1 MTDIIAQNVVV
12 SMPSQLFTL
21 ANSFGAIAN
30 GHIYIGKIDA
40 DPTIVSNQIQVYM
53 ESANGNR
60 VPVTQP
66 IAINAGGYPVYSGQ
80 VAKFITTGEHSMA
93 ILDANNTRQ
102 FYFSNVF
109 NYGWNQFKNQVMDE
123 LLSPKGASKI
133 GFDIEEDYPKGTI
146 GNTFNNFFK
155 TCQYV
160 QFYYDEIGNWDDA
173 IFQAQMNIYLKG
185 YSPKLVFP
193 SGIIHLKRPILGAQ
207 ALGDAIHTARPD
219 LQFYNPVTGRYKS
232 TWPTIIEGTYRKHY
246 NAGTNPN
253 AGTQIYL
260 DLNNDAN
267 LTYQNYGIIHVG
279 PTEAEQFNQSA
290 MVKKAWPGTCVIRNV
305 NLGSYLMTPSQ
316 YSGWCH
322 GIVSFNGTQNL
333 VENVQVYNVW
343 GGGILFD
350 WCWDS
355 KITNCLIM
363 RSGRMMDRT
372 DYSAAETDIIERQLY
387 SAIQVMMSPRGSG
400 TLPSES
406 SDNSNFIR
414 IYDCHIEDNY
424 GTADIMARGQASP
437 IWIENC
443 HFEADGVAP
452 ASSRKTAMALS
463 AGITQFM
470 GDPSLGW
477 NENAANFG
485 AYVYWYGGSMYA
497 NAYSYTARVGR
508 YSELSLENIRFPNIN
523 KILVSSGNTPS
534 KLSAVNSVLGDVQ
547 LNGGNA
553 KDYPLSMTDCSA
565 NDITVSYVKGIR
577 LTSCNI
583 SSLTV
588 SNNTATA
595 TTPSILNGVIA
606 GYISGIFSFAFG
618 DVWLTSTTTE
628 SDYNVTNGTVRENFN
643 SYSNYTGEYK

>member
-1 MTDIIAQNVVV
+1 MNDIVSQNVVV

-21 ANSFGAIAN
+21 ANSFGSVAN
-30 GHIYIGKIDA
+30 GHIYIGKIDT
-40 DPTIVSNQIQVYM
+40 DPTIESNQIQVYM
-53 ESANGNR
+53 ESDSGNR
-60 VPVTQP
+60 VPVSQP
-66 IAINAGGYPVYSGQ
+66 IDINTGGYPVYSGQ
-80 VAKFITTGEHSMA
+80 IARFITFSEHSMA
-93 ILDANNTRQ
+93 VFDEGNTRQ
-102 FYFSNVF
+102 FYFPNVL
-109 NYGWNQFKNQVMDE
+109 NYGFNKFKSEVMDG
-123 LLSPKGASKI
+123 LISLQGASKI
-133 GFDIEEDYPKGTI
+133 GFEIEADYPKGTI
-146 GNTFNNFFK
+146 GHVFSNLFK

-173 IFQAQMNIYLKG
+173 IFQAQLNIYLKG

-207 ALGDAIHTARPD
+207 ALGDAIDAARPD
-219 LQFYNPVTGRYKS
+219 LNFYNPVTGRYKS

-260 DLNNDAN
+260 DLSNDKD

-279 PTEAEQFNQSA
+279 PTEVEQFNQSA
-290 MVKKAWPGTCVIRNV
+290 IIKKVWQGTCVIKDV
-305 NLGSYLMTPSQ
+305 NLSSYLTIPSQ
-316 YSGWCH
+316 HPGWCH
-322 GIVSFNGTQNL
+322 GIVSFNGAQNL
-333 VENVQVYNVW
+333 IENVQVYNVW
-343 GGGILFD
+343 GAGILFD

-355 KITNCLIM
+355 KISNCLIM
-363 RSGRMMDRT
+363 KSGRMMDRT
-372 DYSAAETDIIERQLY
+372 DYAVSETDVIERQLY

-400 TLPSES
+400 TLPSAS

-437 IWIENC
+437 LWIENC

-452 ASSRKTAMALS
+452 GSSRKTAVALS

-470 GDPSLGW
+470 GNPSLGW
-477 NENAANFG
+477 NENASNFG
-485 AYVYWYGGSMYA
+485 AYAYWYGGSMYA
-497 NAYSYTARVGR
+497 NAYLYTGRIGR

-523 KILVSSGNTPS
+523 KILISSGNTPS

-547 LNGGNA
+547 LSGGNA

-583 SSLTV
+583 ASLTV
-588 SNNTATA
+588 ANNTATA
-595 TTPSILNGVIA
+595 SSPSVLNGVIA
-606 GYISGIFSFAFG
+606 GYISGVFSFAFG
-618 DVWLTSTTTE
+618 DVWLTSTTTV
-628 SDYNVTNGTVRENFN
+628 SDYNVENGTIRENFN
-643 SYSNYTGEYK
+643 SYAHYTDGYK